1 MIYSNVN
8 LTIETRKMSF
18 GDLKCVTLGERGR
31 GRKEILLPSL
41 NNIVCGLNKE
51 VTVGVTKNGRPRINR
66 VKNPQEDNSMY
77 LLIDTYGG
85 YSRQGNGYIDF
96 RAEQGFEIISEGNGA
111 DGDAGRIGSWGVYVV
126 KAPDDAKLKII
137 KIKYSGKANKI
148 AYLAVIGQD
157 VRLISEDDI
166 DIFFDQL
173 ALDME
178 DYKYVIDPRPISI
191 PCGCICGNMIYPM
204 ENVVN
209 EDTTDQFF
217 IGDKGE
223 LRHRDSILVPS
234 STRIDEKFAVEVFFD
249 ENHTEEDFKFT
260 VYKVNNRYFYP
271 ISDWEKEMLES
282 KFKLGY

>member
-8 LTIETRKMSF
+8 LSIETRKMSF
-18 GDLKCVTLGERGR
+18 GDLKCVTLGEKGR

-41 NNIVCGLNKE
+41 SNIRCGLNKE
-51 VTVGVTKNGRPRINR
+51 LTVGVTKNGRPRIN
-66 VKNPQEDNSMY
+66 KIKPQEEDNSMY

-85 YSRQGNGYIDF
+85 YSRRGSGYINYQ
-96 RAEQGFEIISEGNGA
+96 EGQGFEILAEGNGA
-111 DGDAGRIGSWGVYVV
+111 DGDAGRIGTWGVYVI
-126 KAPDDAKLKII
+126 KAPVDDRLKFI
-137 KIKYSGKANKI
+137 KIKYSGKENKE

-166 DIFFDQL
+166 DIFFDNL
-173 ALDME
+173 GLDMN
-178 DYKYVIDPRPISI
+178 DYKFILDPRSISI
-191 PCGCICGNMIYPM
+191 PCGCICGEMIYPM
-204 ENVVN
+204 ENIVN
-209 EDTTDQFF
+209 MDNTDQFF

-223 LRHRDSILVPS
+223 LRHRDSLLVNS
-234 STRIDEKFAVEVFFD
+234 STRIDEQYAVEVFFD
-249 ENHTEEDFKFT
+249 ENHNEEDFKFT

>member
-1 MIYSNVN
+1 MIYSNIN
-8 LTIETRKMSF
+8 LKVETRKMSF
-18 GDLKCVTLGERGR
+18 GDLRCIVMGEKGR

-41 NNIVCGLNKE
+41 SNITVGLNKDL
-51 VTVGVTKNGRPRINR
+51 TVGLSRNGRPRIN
-66 VKNPQEDNSMY
+66 KIKPQEEDNTMY

-85 YSRQGNGYIDF
+85 YSRRGSGYVTF
-96 RAEQGFEIISEGNGA
+96 REEQGFEIIAEGNGA
-111 DGDAGRIGSWGVYVV
+111 DGDAGRIGSWAVYVI
-126 KAPDDAKLKII
+126 KAPVDNKLKFI
-137 KIKYSGKANKI
+137 KIKYSGNANKE

-173 ALDME
+173 ALDMG
-178 DYKYVIDPRPISI
+178 DYKFVLDPRSISI
-191 PCGCICGNMIYPM
+191 PCGCICGEMIYPM
-204 ENVVN
+204 ENIVN
-209 EDTTDQFF
+209 MDNTDQFF

-249 ENHTEEDFKFT
+249 ENHTEEDFGYT
-260 VYKVNNRYFYP
+260 IYKVNNRYFYP
-271 ISDWEKEMLES
+271 ISDWEKEMLVS

>member
-1 MIYSNVN
+1 MIYSNIN
-8 LTIETRKMSF
+8 LKVETRKMSF
-18 GDLKCVTLGERGR
+18 GDLKCVVMGEKGR

-41 NNIVCGLNKE
+41 NNITVGLNKDI
-51 VTVGVTKNGRPRINR
+51 TVGLSKNGRPRINR
-66 VKNPQEDNSMY
+66 VKQQQDDTMY

-85 YSRQGNGYIDF
+85 YSRRGNGYINYQ
-96 RAEQGFEIISEGNGA
+96 EGQGFETIAEGNGA
-111 DGDAGRIGSWGVYVV
+111 DGDAGRIGSWGVYVI
-126 KAPDDAKLKII
+126 KAPVDDRLKFI
-137 KIKYSGKANKI
+137 KIKYSGKANKE

-157 VRLISEDDI
+157 VRLISVDDI

-173 ALDME
+173 ALDMG
-178 DYKYVIDPRPISI
+178 DYKFVLDPRSISI
-191 PCGCICGNMIYPM
+191 PCGCICGDMIYTM
-204 ENVVN
+204 EYVVN

-234 STRIDEKFAVEVFFD
+234 STRIDETHAVEVFFD
-249 ENHTEEDFKFT
+249 ENHSEEDFKFT

-271 ISDWEKEMLES
+271 ISDWEKEMLVS